1 MDFRFTEDQIAFR
14 DAVRDF
20 LEGECTPAK
29 VRALADSDD
38 GGAAQFRRATAE
50 LGLNGLVL
58 AEAHGGLG
66 LGKLDAV
73 LVAEEC
79 GRAALPGAL
88 FDGIAVAAPLLA
100 DVSPALAAEYLPL
113 VAAGEATIAIGH
125 PVNPYVPDAQ
135 IADLLLL
142 SEGDALYAVP
152 KAAVTLTDLPSIDES
167 RRLARLS
174 WSPSP
179 DHLVCEGERF
189 GSLWSRAL
197 DRAALY
203 RAADLL
209 GATQRM
215 LDMAVEYAKQREQF
229 GRPIGSF
236 QAVKHQLADVQVK
249 LTYARPVVYYAAY
262 ALAHNLP
269 DASVRASHAKVAA
282 GEAAQFGARRTLQVH
297 GAMGYT
303 WEYDLQIWL
312 KRAWAGAACW
322 GTSAW
327 HRKRIADAILAP
339 GAHLGPGSTWAA

>member
-1 MDFRFTEDQIAFR
+1 MAFEQVGGA
-14 DAVRDF
+14 D
-20 LEGECTPAK
+20 
-29 VRALADSDD
+29 RAL
-38 GGAAQFRRATAE
+38 E
-50 LGLNGLVL
+50 M
-58 AEAHGGLG
+58 
-66 LGKLDAV
+66 
-73 LVAEEC
+73 
-79 GRAALPGAL
+79 GR
-88 FDGIAVAAPLLA
+88 D
-100 DVSPALAAEYLPL
+100 Y
-113 VAAGEATIAIGH
+113 
-125 PVNPYVPDAQ
+125 
-135 IADLLLL
+135 
-142 SEGDALYAVP
+142 
-152 KAAVTLTDLPSIDES
+152 
-167 RRLARLS
+167 
-174 WSPSP
+174 
-179 DHLVCEGERF
+179 
-189 GSLWSRAL
+189 AL
-197 DRAALY
+197 DRIA
-203 RAADLL
+203 
-209 GATQRM
+209 
-215 LDMAVEYAKQREQF
+215 F